1 LERRAS
7 FRGFVEGKGTRLFFL
22 LVRVPLAIEFGDG
35 NCGDTETDN
44 DDIWDN
50 SDQIDKS
57 AKVRGT

>member
-1 LERRAS
+1 VS
-7 FRGFVEGKGTRLFFL
+7 CNCIGKESVIPRIRLFVL
-22 LVRVPLAIEFGDG
+22 LVRMSLAVEFGDG

-57 AKVRGT
+57 AKVRCT